1 MADNEIGITVTGDI
15 SDIMAELGNLVSE
28 LEGIV
33 DKVVDVLINVDDSQL
48 GAADEASDGVAESLD
63 GASEAANGLSEAIDS
78 IDTTNLDAAKES
90 ADGLSDSL
98 TGAGAGA
105 EATSSGTGGTGGE
118 AGLGEGIAGGAAA
131 LGGISV
137 FDDLADAAG
146 SYGDSWARIGS
157 VFGQSASTAESSWS
171 GAVNSMAAN
180 TGRRASDIR
189 SYLAQMGIAG
199 VTSGGTLESMFTGVS
214 GAAFA
219 TGTNVETITNA
230 MRRVISTGTLG
241 ARQLMTMGLSEQDV
255 MNATGMTLDEV
266 NEKFKGMDS
275 NQRAAFLGNIVNAKY
290 AGTANE
296 NYKNSWEHV
305 KDQMGASFDMFMR
318 VFGQMML
325 PIVIPA
331 MQVVTELVKGLAG
344 WFNGLNA
351 NQKLLIGTLLALGLG
366 FITLVGV
373 LAVVTTAMTML
384 NLAFLANPLFWV
396 VIGVMA
402 LVAAFLYFYNTN
414 EQFRASIDGLWASMT
429 NFGAWLQ
436 GGFNSIVKGVSGAW
450 NNMVNTIIRGM
461 NWFITLPTRMAQWG
475 YNTTKGFADGLKRG
489 IKPIT
494 DALAKIGKLFP
505 HSPPEEGPLA
515 TVTTGNMSKWMG
527 SIATAGTEA
536 ISGLT
541 LNNVGMPQPIATNNT
556 NSNSSMN
563 INVSLDGAN
572 INSQLDAQEVGNTIG
587 TSLAERLKGQA
598 TNAGVSVNN
607 MRR

>member
-1 MADNEIGITVTGDI
+1 MADNEIGITITGDI
-15 SDIMAELGNLVSE
+15 SDIMTELQSLVSE

-33 DKVVDVLINVDDSQL
+33 DKVVDLVINVDDSQL
-48 GAADEASDGVAESLD
+48 ATADEASDGVAESLD
-63 GASEAANGLSEAIDS
+63 AASEAANSLGDSIDS

-90 ADGLSDSL
+90 ADGLSESL
-98 TGAGAGA
+98 SGAGSGA
-105 EATSSGTGGTGGE
+105 EATSSGTGGDMG
-118 AGLGEGIAGGAAA
+118 AGAGVGEGIAGGAAA
-131 LGGISV
+131 IGGITI

-146 SYGDSWARIGS
+146 EYGDSWARIGS

-171 GAVNSMAAN
+171 GAVNSMAAT

-189 SYLAQMGIAG
+189 SYIGQMGIAG
-199 VTSGGTLESMFTGVS
+199 VTSAGTLESMFTGVS

-219 TGTNVETITNA
+219 TGNSVEGITNA

-255 MNATGMTLDEV
+255 MNATGMSLDEV

-331 MQVVTELVKGLAG
+331 MQIVTELVKGLAT
-344 WFNGLNA
+344 WFSGLNN
-351 NQKLLIGTLLALGLG
+351 NQKLMIGTLLALGLG
-366 FITLVGV
+366 FITIVGI
-373 LAVVTTAMTML
+373 LAVVTTAVGML
-384 NLAFLANPLFWV
+384 NLAFLASPIFWV
-396 VIGVMA
+396 IMGVVA

-414 EQFRASIDGLWASMT
+414 EQFRASIDGLWAAMT
-429 NFGAWLQ
+429 GFGAWLQ
-436 GGFNSIVKGVSGAW
+436 GGFDAIVKGVSAAW
-450 NNMVNTIIRGM
+450 NNMVNTIIRSI
-461 NWFITLPTRMAQWG
+461 NWFINLPRRMQQWG
-475 YNTTKGFADGLKRG
+475 YNATKGFADGLKRG
-489 IKPIT
+489 LKPVT

-515 TVTTGNMSKWMG
+515 DITTGNMSKWMG
-527 SIATAGTEA
+527 TIATAGTEA
-536 ISGLT
+536 IGGLN
-541 LNNVGMPQPIATNNT
+541 LNNVGIPQPIGATNT
-556 NSNSSMN
+556 NSSSMN
-563 INVSLDGAN
+563 INVSLAGAN

-587 TSLAERLKGQA
+587 TSLADKLKGQA